1 MILTFLPSFQH
12 ELRRSS
18 TSIFFPLWYMLTIL
32 QMWVS
37 TRVEDKLVAM
47 EAAGEE
53 TDPSDAYERA
63 LEEVIS
69 EDNGQTW
76 AVGQ

>member
-1 MILTFLPSFQH
+1 
-12 ELRRSS
+12 
-18 TSIFFPLWYMLTIL
+18 MLTIL

-47 EAAGEE
+47 AEEGEE